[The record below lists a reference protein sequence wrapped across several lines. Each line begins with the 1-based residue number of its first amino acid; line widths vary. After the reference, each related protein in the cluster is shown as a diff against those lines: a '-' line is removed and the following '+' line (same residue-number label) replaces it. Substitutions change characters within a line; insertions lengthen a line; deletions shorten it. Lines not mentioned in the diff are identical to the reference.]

1 MGPGLALAIL
11 ASICSGLGSAIE
23 AFGVR
28 RVDTRKRRPGILPP
42 LLREPLYFA
51 GLAVDLLGF
60 AFTIVALQLLPLFLV
75 QTVVASSVAV
85 TAIVVVASGRPL
97 GRPGWIALCSSVIGL
112 ILLSLSAVSG
122 DAPTLAPVWHWLLLA
137 MALPL
142 AGLGALGLQIK
153 NSWSARLLAFAAGLA
168 FTCVAVSARGL
179 DIPDPAWR
187 MVVQPS
193 LWAIVVDGILG
204 TALFAL
210 ALERG
215 RVTVVAAITFTTNT
229 VLPAAIGILV
239 LGDRVRSGYVLVAAA
254 GFVMAVGGAISLAGF
269 TAPQPPASSSATGF
283 KASAP

>member
-11 ASICSGLGSAIE
+11 ASICSGLGSATE

-28 RVDTRKRRPGILPP
+28 RAHARRRQPGILPP
-42 LLREPLYFA
+42 LLREPLYFG

-75 QTVVASSVAV
+75 QAIVASSVAV
-85 TAIVVVASGRPL
+85 TAIVVVATGRPL
-97 GRPGWIALCSSVIGL
+97 GRPGWIALSSSVFGL
-112 ILLSLSAVSG
+112 VLLSFSAVSG
-122 DAPTLAPVWHWLLLA
+122 DVPALASIWHWLLLG

-142 AGLGALGLQIK
+142 AALGALGLRIE
-153 NSWSARLLAFAAGLA
+153 NSWSAPVLAFAAGLA

-187 MVVQPS
+187 LLLQPS

-239 LGDRVRSGYVLVAAA
+239 LGDRVRSGYVPVAAA

-269 TAPQPPASSSATGF
+269 TAPLPQTTRPDTTATT
-283 KASAP
+283 P

>member
-11 ASICSGLGSAIE
+11 ASICSGLGSATE

-28 RVDTRKRRPGILPP
+28 RAHARRRQPGILPP
-42 LLREPLYFA
+42 LLREPLYFG

-75 QTVVASSVAV
+75 QAIVASSVAV
-85 TAIVVVASGRPL
+85 TAIVVVATGRPL
-97 GRPGWIALCSSVIGL
+97 GRPGWIALSSSVFGL
-112 ILLSLSAVSG
+112 VLLSFSAVSG
-122 DAPTLAPVWHWLLLA
+122 DVPALASIWHWLLLG

-142 AGLGALGLQIK
+142 AALGALGLRIE
-153 NSWSARLLAFAAGLA
+153 NSWSAPVLAFAAGLA

-187 MVVQPS
+187 LLLQPS

-239 LGDRVRSGYVLVAAA
+239 LGDRVRSGYVPVAAA

-269 TAPQPPASSSATGF
+269 TAPLPQTTTPGSKATT
-283 KASAP
+283 P

>member
-11 ASICSGLGSAIE
+11 ASICSGLGSATE

-28 RVDTRKRRPGILPP
+28 RAHARRRQPGILPP
-42 LLREPLYFA
+42 LLREPLYFG

-75 QTVVASSVAV
+75 QAIVASSVAV
-85 TAIVVVASGRPL
+85 TAIVVVATGRPL
-97 GRPGWIALCSSVIGL
+97 GRPGWIALSSSVFGL
-112 ILLSLSAVSG
+112 VLLSFSAVSG
-122 DAPTLAPVWHWLLLA
+122 DVPALALIWHWLLLG

-142 AGLGALGLQIK
+142 AALGALGLRIE
-153 NSWSARLLAFAAGLA
+153 NSWSAPVLAFAAGLA

-187 MVVQPS
+187 LLLQPS

-239 LGDRVRSGYVLVAAA
+239 LGDRVRSGYVPVAAA

-269 TAPQPPASSSATGF
+269 TAPLPQTTTPDSKATT
-283 KASAP
+283 P

>member
-11 ASICSGLGSAIE
+11 ASICSGLGSATE

-28 RVDTRKRRPGILPP
+28 RAHARRRQPGILPP
-42 LLREPLYFA
+42 LLREPLYFG

-75 QTVVASSVAV
+75 QAIVASSVAV
-85 TAIVVVASGRPL
+85 TAIVVVATGRPL
-97 GRPGWIALCSSVIGL
+97 GRPGWIALSSSVFGL
-112 ILLSLSAVSG
+112 VLLSFSAVSG
-122 DAPTLAPVWHWLLLA
+122 DVPALALIWHWLLLG

-142 AGLGALGLQIK
+142 AALGALGLRIE
-153 NSWSARLLAFAAGLA
+153 NSWSAPVLAFAAGLA

-187 MVVQPS
+187 LLLQPS

-239 LGDRVRSGYVLVAAA
+239 LGDRVRSGYVPVAAA
-254 GFVMAVGGAISLAGF
+254 GFVMAVGGASSLAGF
-269 TAPQPPASSSATGF
+269 TAPLPQTTTPDSKATT
-283 KASAP
+283 P

>member
-11 ASICSGLGSAIE
+11 ASICSGLGSATE
-23 AFGVR
+23 AFGGR
-28 RVDTRKRRPGILPP
+28 RAHARRRQPGILPP
-42 LLREPLYFA
+42 LLREPLYFG

-75 QTVVASSVAV
+75 QAIVASSVAV
-85 TAIVVVASGRPL
+85 TAIVVVATGRPL
-97 GRPGWIALCSSVIGL
+97 GRPGWIALSSSVFGL
-112 ILLSLSAVSG
+112 VLLSFSAVSG
-122 DAPTLAPVWHWLLLA
+122 DVPALASIWHWLLLGI
-137 MALPL
+137 ALPL
-142 AGLGALGLQIK
+142 AALGALGLRIE
-153 NSWSARLLAFAAGLA
+153 NSWSAPVLAFAAGLA

-187 MVVQPS
+187 LLLQPS

-239 LGDRVRSGYVLVAAA
+239 LGDRVRSGYVPVAAA

-269 TAPQPPASSSATGF
+269 TAPLPQTTTPDSKATT
-283 KASAP
+283 P

>member
-1 MGPGLALAIL
+1 MGPGLAVAIL
-11 ASICSGLGSAIE
+11 ASIFSGLGSAIE

-28 RVDTRKRRPGILPP
+28 RAGARQRQPGILPP
-42 LLREPLYFA
+42 LLREPLYFG

-75 QTVVASSVAV
+75 QAIVAASVAV
-85 TAIVVVASGRPL
+85 TAIVVVATGRPL
-97 GRPGWIALCSSVIGL
+97 GRPGWIALSSSIVGL
-112 ILLSLSAVSG
+112 VLLSLSAVSG
-122 DAPTLAPVWHWLLLA
+122 DVPTLAPIWHWLLLA

-142 AGLGALGLQIK
+142 AGLGALGLRIK
-153 NSWSARLLAFAAGLA
+153 NSWSAPVLAFAAGLA

-179 DIPDPAWR
+179 DIPDPAWHLF
-187 MVVQPS
+187 VQPA

-269 TAPQPPASSSATGF
+269 TSPLPQTTRPDPRATT
-283 KASAP
+283 P

>member
-1 MGPGLALAIL
+1 MGPGLAVAIL
-11 ASICSGLGSAIE
+11 ASIFSGLGSAIE

-28 RVDTRKRRPGILPP
+28 RAGARQRQPGILPP
-42 LLREPLYFA
+42 LLREPLYFG

-75 QTVVASSVAV
+75 QAIVAASVAV
-85 TAIVVVASGRPL
+85 TAIVVVATGRPL
-97 GRPGWIALCSSVIGL
+97 GRPGWIALSSSIVGL
-112 ILLSLSAVSG
+112 VLLSLSAVSG
-122 DAPTLAPVWHWLLLA
+122 DVPTLAPIWHWLLLA

-142 AGLGALGLQIK
+142 AGLGALGLRIK
-153 NSWSARLLAFAAGLA
+153 NSWSAPVLAFAAGLA

-179 DIPDPAWR
+179 DIPDPAWHLF
-187 MVVQPS
+187 VQPA

-269 TAPQPPASSSATGF
+269 TSPLPQTTRPDPRATTR
-283 KASAP
+283 